1 MRLGIA
7 GNLKK
12 RPTSLPTRWP
22 WLQTVVVQTRQLCT
36 SRQRLRQSARHRPQK
51 GVAHSWL
58 AGMPST
64 QCDHQWGREAPNL
77 GLLFCG
83 HCLWHSMVQ
92 QGGITHIAAKIGK
105 RQKDALRRENGV
117 PDGAAPRGRGGTG
130 RHTGLKILRGRPR
143 AGSTPAVRTKRFGT
157 KTCGSQTPVAAGDCA
172 ITTAHWPRLPEGWK
186 PSNFVLPKPAAGWPS
201 AQAAI
206 ACDCSLSHSEGAT
219 IDWMNKSSRLF
230 GAAL

>member
-1 MRLGIA
+1 MTLGIA

-64 QCDHQWGREAPNL
+64 QCDHQWGREAPNS
-77 GLLFCG
+77 GLSLNLFCG
-83 HCLWHSMVQ
+83 HCLCHSMVQ
-92 QGGITHIAAKIGK
+92 QRGITDIAAKVGE

-117 PDGAAPRGRGGTG
+117 PDSPPHRGRGGTG

-143 AGSTPAVRTKRFGT
+143 AGSTPAVRTNFYAMSFAVYDQSSACKLSDQARFT
-157 KTCGSQTPVAAGDCA
+157 RSRAARSCR
-172 ITTAHWPRLPEGWK
+172 TA
-186 PSNFVLPKPAAGWPS
+186 
-201 AQAAI
+201 
-206 ACDCSLSHSEGAT
+206 SEGGYKCT
-219 IDWMNKSSRLF
+219 YRGDVLSGSGPSTGL
-230 GAAL
+230 